1 MELQSLTV
9 ADLRSE
15 LRLFAED
22 AVRQELLS
30 LKESLV
36 LELRGSPGEVSP
48 DANRDFE
55 AKARPPV
62 QLFAQAAHR
71 AANGGNGRDP
81 YSAVADLDEMLQA
94 RSSRRSR
101 LLTLGEGN
109 EGLDRGQGVPEI
121 SGCQAWCQSLTE
133 SHGFEVAS
141 GSFVMLNAAWI
152 GFCTDWVARNWTS
165 NLPLQFHL
173 IDYAFCFAALIE
185 LILRMF
191 AAGST
196 FFCNDNYRWNI
207 FDFTVVSTQVLD
219 VLLTIMHTGRGG
231 SSAKSAM
238 SSIRILKLARVLRIA
253 RIASAFPELHVLIS
267 SIMDS
272 LNSLFWTMFLICVFI
287 YAVGIIITQLVAEH
301 KIEIGREAMEEQE
314 ALLEFYG
321 TLDQAMV
328 SLYMIISEGIHW
340 SELME
345 PLATHISPSI
355 KYLFVV
361 FVGFQ
366 LFAMMNIITACFVDN
381 AMKIAVAAER
391 KEVVDSIWTLIEGN
405 GTVVDGERVL
415 TEEDFVQFY
424 DTENVQRFLG
434 LIHAKQ
440 ATNPKEVFSYLD
452 KDGDGAMNIN
462 EFIASCDELIG
473 ASKGMALASLGKE
486 LKNDMKVMGDRLEE
500 VQSVTFKQME
510 TQQLQLQELGT
521 NLRCEIRAASSLKVP
536 ASPPA

>member
-1 MELQSLTV
+1 MALQSLTV

-15 LRLFAED
+15 LKQFAEH

-30 LKESLV
+30 LKDSLV
-36 LELRGSPGEVSP
+36 RELRGYPSEASL
-48 DANRDFE
+48 DAKRDSE
-55 AKARPPV
+55 AQARPPV
-62 QLFAQAAHR
+62 QLVAQAAHQ

-94 RSSRRSR
+94 RSSRSR

-109 EGLDRGQGVPEI
+109 EGLDRGLGLPQA
-121 SGCQAWCQSLTE
+121 SGCRAWCQNLTE
-133 SHGFEVAS
+133 SHAFEVAS

-152 GFCTDWVARNWTS
+152 GFVTDWVARNWTTDV
-165 NLPLQFHL
+165 PVQFH
-173 IDYAFCFAALIE
+173 IVDFAFCFGALAE
-185 LILRMF
+185 LILRIV

-196 FFCNDNYRWNI
+196 FCCNANYRWNI
-207 FDFTVVSTQVLD
+207 FDFSVVATQVLD
-219 VLLTIMHTGRGG
+219 VLLTFFHIENGD
-231 SSAKSAM
+231 SSQKNAM
-238 SSIRILKLARVLRIA
+238 SAIRILKLARVLRIA

-301 KIEIGREAMEEQE
+301 KVKVGREAMEEQE
-314 ALLEFYG
+314 QLLEFYG

-340 SELME
+340 GELME

-391 KEVVDSIWTLIEGN
+391 KEVVDSIWTLIEG

-415 TEEDFVQFY
+415 TQEDFVEHY
-424 DTENVQRFLG
+424 ETESIQRFLG
-434 LIHAKQ
+434 LIHAKFGS
-440 ATNPKEVFSYLD
+440 NPEEVFSYLD
-452 KDGDGAMNIN
+452 KNGDGSLNIN
-462 EFIASCDELIG
+462 EFLACCDELIG
-473 ASKGMALASLGKE
+473 PSKGMALASLGKE
-486 LKNDMKVMGDRLEE
+486 LRKDVKTMGDMIEE
-500 VQSVTFKQME
+500 VQRVTFKQME
-510 TQQLQLQELGT
+510 TQQLQLQELAT
-521 NLRCEIRAASSLKVP
+521 NLRFEIRAASSLKVP
-536 ASPPA
+536 TSPIAG